1 MKMRHASGVREH
13 DLIDRAERLRESVD
27 GLLPRL
33 TDGADRDRFDK
44 LRAELESVREDRED
58 AKRLD
63 RDRRWG
69 DPMARAYAG
78 LLHYYLERELPEVI
92 SFAVPGGE
100 VQFAPLSKAPREVE
114 AAVQQFDDP
123 RRLILGYLEWA
134 RRGYHFFVV
143 GKELWS
149 SGRSPVP
156 PPSVVP
162 AKLAALPY
170 RLQEGADAGRWE
182 CPHLHQQD
190 PRPYLEVRWEGA
202 GVAFRVCRKCVK
214 GERQLLASLTEGTAV
229 PDPSAEFPVS
239 AALNVRCLGG
249 GGCVHADLPPI
260 SKSLRRA
267 YEYGRI
273 SDAQLLD
280 GYLAEIRPRLGESDR
295 PAFVAGGVCYG
306 ADAGRF
312 LDALAPSPLE
322 RKALEA
328 VLAHRP
334 GLFEIDE
341 PSASRALER
350 LWPEAAEEI
359 VGTIVADPAE
369 AQRWI
374 RDARAN
380 PGRVAELLKRAQ
392 RKSDERELL
401 GALPRY
407 ATLAAEARYVD
418 SVARA
423 FRTQGPGGAE
433 RTALEQLPKEGR
445 ERGLAYA
452 FLRALDRARTHDWR
466 FSPTE
471 REFGSSLTDRARELL
486 GAPPERYHDAL
497 DRFLRSAGVAD
508 WGSRHPGDAR

>member
-1 MKMRHASGVREH
+1 MKLRHASGVREH

-33 TDGADRDRFDK
+33 TPGADRDRFDK
-44 LRAELESVREDRED
+44 LRAELEAVREDRED

-63 RDRRWG
+63 RHRRWG
-69 DPMARAYAG
+69 DPIARAYAG
-78 LLHYYLERELPEVI
+78 LLHYYLERELPEVT
-92 SFAVPGGE
+92 SFVVPGGE

-123 RRLILGYLEWA
+123 RRLLLGYLDWA

-149 SGRSPVP
+149 SGRSPAP
-156 PPSVVP
+156 PDTMVP
-162 AKLAALPY
+162 AKLTTLPY
-170 RLQEGADAGRWE
+170 RLQESTDGRIRE
-182 CPHLHQQD
+182 CAHLHQQE
-190 PRPYLEVRWEGA
+190 PRPYLEVHWSGPD
-202 GVAFRVCRKCVK
+202 VAFRVCRKCAK

-229 PDPSAEFPVS
+229 PDPSSEFPVS
-239 AALNVRCLGG
+239 VALNARCLGG
-249 GGCVHADLPPI
+249 PGCIHAELPPI
-260 SKSLRRA
+260 SKATRRS

-280 GYLAEIRPRLGESDR
+280 AYLAEIRPRLDSADR
-295 PAFVAGGVCYG
+295 PTYVAGGVCYG
-306 ADAGRF
+306 SDAARF
-312 LDALAPSPLE
+312 IAALAPSPIERRVLE
-322 RKALEA
+322 R
-328 VLAHRP
+328 VLAERP
-334 GLFEIDE
+334 GLFEVDE

-350 LWPEAAEEI
+350 LWPESAEEI
-359 VGTIVADPAE
+359 VGTILPDPEE
-369 AQRWI
+369 ARRWI

-407 ATLAAEARYVD
+407 ASLAAEARFVD

-423 FRTQGPGGAE
+423 FRTHGPGGAE
-433 RTALEQLPKEGR
+433 RAALEQLPKEGR

-452 FLRALDRARTHDWR
+452 ILRALDRARTHEWR

-471 REFGSSLTDRARELL
+471 REFGTSLTDHARELL
-486 GAPPERYHDAL
+486 GAPPERYHEAL

-508 WGSRHPGDAR
+508 WGSRHPASAH